1 MIKGKTGAQE
11 NPTAFIIAGQPGSG
25 KTRMSSV
32 IIDDYDGDI
41 IQSMSD
47 NFRGFHPRAKEVF
60 QKYGRYCTY
69 FSTKEGK
76 YLSDLAMR
84 KAAEE
89 KYHILQEG
97 SLDDSAHTMALI
109 SYLKE
114 KRIYY
119 LRTSPCLP
127 EERQLESHPPALPAA
142 AVKSAGPVQTHF
154 KRTA

>member
-1 MIKGKTGAQE
+1 
-11 NPTAFIIAGQPGSG
+11 
-25 KTRMSSV
+25 MSSV

-97 SLDDSAHTMALI
+97 SRPHHRAHQLP
-109 SYLKE
+109 E
-114 KRIYY
+114 RKRIYY